1 MVFCRLGGRGRIAAP
16 GLGGCSTGNLL
27 QLLLFFLMLGLRP
40 GYSKERV
47 VRTDPAG
54 PDVRPFSYSYLTLL
68 GTLQILSNT
77 QTALL
82 CQISICITSI
92 ISFSII
98 SISIISTFPS
108 SSSFPMVPVFRAV
121 FYKIPSIT
129 LLLDENS
136 LLVWRSAV
144 SVQHLAYLHM
154 GFSSTDWTWF

>member
-108 SSSFPMVPVFRAV
+108 SSSFRRAV
-121 FYKIPSIT
+121 LYKIPSIT

-154 GFSSTDWTWF
+154 RFSSTDWTWF